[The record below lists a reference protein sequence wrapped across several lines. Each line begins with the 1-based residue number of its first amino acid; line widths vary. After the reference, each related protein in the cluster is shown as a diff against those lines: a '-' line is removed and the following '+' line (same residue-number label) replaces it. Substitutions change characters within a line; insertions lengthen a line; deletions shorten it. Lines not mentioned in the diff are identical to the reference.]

1 MVKKCCVFWFYN
13 FGYVNYVRNACSFSW
28 RCKKFVNR
36 WEPTK
41 IISGLYKTFWVKVY
55 AIKGRRRTLNWKF
68 NPVHTIH
75 STEAM
80 KRPSVLC
87 FLISPRRKPKKE
99 ESFEKDQLQLS
110 QNSDYINDFKDLSEK
125 KTACDFECKIND
137 DTIKLVNEN
146 RSAIT
151 K

>member
-1 MVKKCCVFWFYN
+1 MPALSPGGVKSLWIVGSPQSLSVVCIKHFE
-13 FGYVNYVRNACSFSW
+13 S
-28 RCKKFVNR
+28 K
-36 WEPTK
+36 
-41 IISGLYKTFWVKVY
+41 Y

-87 FLISPRRKPKKE
+87 FLISPRREPKKE

-110 QNSDYINDFKDLSEK
+110 QNNDYINDFKNLFEK
-125 KTACDFECKIND
+125 KSACDFECKIND

-146 RSAIT
+146 RTAIT